1 MTEATATPADA
12 TGRGRPAVLAT
23 IALVG
28 VTAIWG
34 STFVVVS
41 RAIEQVPA
49 VTFLA
54 WRFGLA
60 TVVLLLLRPR
70 SLRLLTRQDLIRGVW
85 LGLALGAGYILQTVG
100 LYTTPVTVSGF
111 ITGMFLVFTPI
122 VAWALLREPIPG
134 SAWWAVAI
142 ATVGLAVMS
151 LNGFSMGLGELLTL
165 GGALA
170 FAVQIVGLSAWS
182 TPAKAYPLAVVQLG
196 VTAVMCMV
204 GSPLESG
211 PKVPPTSEVW
221 VSLLFLALAATALS
235 FVVQSWGQAHL
246 PPTTA
251 AVVLTL
257 EPVFA
262 GVFGFLTGEDI
273 TTRMIIGGALV
284 LVAMYVVELGPR
296 RAREAQLAHLEP

>member
-1 MTEATATPADA
+1 MTEASPTAAAP
-12 TGRGRPAVLAT
+12 GRQRTALLPT

-41 RAIEQVPA
+41 RAIEQMPA

-60 TVVLLLLRPR
+60 TLVLILLRPR
-70 SLRLLTRQDLIRGVW
+70 SLRLLDRRDLVRGLW
-85 LGLALGAGYILQTVG
+85 MGMALGLGYILQTVG

-122 VAWALLREPIPG
+122 VAWVLLREPIPS
-134 SAWWAVAI
+134 SAWWAVGI

-170 FAVQIVGLSAWS
+170 FAVQIVGLSAFS
-182 TPAKAYPLAVVQLG
+182 TPAKAYPLAIVQLG
-196 VTAVMCMV
+196 VTALMCTI
-204 GSPLESG
+204 GSTLESG
-211 PKVPPTSEVW
+211 PKVPPTRDVW

-262 GVFGFLTGEDI
+262 GIFGFLVGEDI
-273 TTRMIIGGALV
+273 TARMVIGGALV

>member
-1 MTEATATPADA
+1 MPDAPLTATSRRRSPALIA
-12 TGRGRPAVLAT
+12 TV
-23 IALVG
+23 ALVG

-34 STFVVVS
+34 STFVVVA
-41 RAIEQVPA
+41 RAIEQMPA

-54 WRFGLA
+54 WRFGIA
-60 TVVLLLLRPR
+60 TLVLLALRPR
-70 SLRLLTRQDLIRGVW
+70 SLRLLDRRDLVRGLW
-85 LGLALGAGYILQTVG
+85 LGLALGLGYILQTLG

-111 ITGMFLVFTPI
+111 ITGMFLVFTPL
-122 VAWALLREPIPG
+122 VAWFLLREPIPA
-134 SAWWAVAI
+134 SAWWAVGI

-151 LNGFSMGLGELLTL
+151 LNGFSMGIGELLTL

-182 TPAKAYPLAVVQLG
+182 TPAKAYPLAIVQLG
-196 VTAVMCMV
+196 VTAVMCLL
-204 GSPLESG
+204 GSTLESG
-211 PKVPPTSEVW
+211 PKVPPTQEVW
-221 VSLLFLALAATALS
+221 IALLFLALAATALS
-235 FVVQSWGQAHL
+235 FVVQSWAQSHL

-262 GVFGFLTGEDI
+262 GVAGFLVGEDI

-296 RAREAQLAHLEP
+296 RAREAEVAHLEP

>member
-1 MTEATATPADA
+1 
-12 TGRGRPAVLAT
+12 
-23 IALVG
+23 LVA

-34 STFVVVS
+34 TTFVVV
-41 RAIEQVPA
+41 AFTIEQLPVY
-49 VTFLA
+49 TFLA
-54 WRFGLA
+54 WRFGIA
-60 TVVLLLLRPR
+60 ALLLYAVRPHSVSALSR
-70 SLRLLTRQDLIRGVW
+70 VDVRRGLAIGVTLGIGYVLQT
-85 LGLALGAGYILQTVG
+85 LGLQ
-100 LYTTPVTVSGF
+100 YTSATVSGF

-122 VAWALLREPIPG
+122 VAWVLLREPIPS
-134 SAWWAVAI
+134 SAWWAVGI

-170 FAVQIVGLSAWS
+170 FAVQIVGLSAFS
-182 TPAKAYPLAVVQLG
+182 TPAKAYPLAIVQLG
-196 VTAVMCMV
+196 VTALMCTI
-204 GSPLESG
+204 GSTLESG
-211 PKVPPTSEVW
+211 PKVPPTRDVW

-262 GVFGFLTGEDI
+262 GIFGFLVGEDI
-273 TTRMIIGGALV
+273 TARMVIGGALV